1 MLYPKI
7 RKMTDKLLILLILLC
22 SNTEFTKLAAQNNQK
37 SSPLNSL
44 SSIIYTDDTGKD
56 TVGVQ
61 VGGIWWAP
69 INLNVS
75 DNKDIN
81 NSFFS
86 YPESNPCPYGWRL
99 PTFEELKKLQKA
111 VKSGKGEFDYDSKN
125 FRIKADDGKGELLI
139 PANGVMST
147 SGSLRNKGLSGSIW
161 SSSPADNDFNY
172 QIYFQGNSLSVGSSP
187 KYMKLNIRCVCE
199 MQ

>member
-1 MLYPKI
+1 
-7 RKMTDKLLILLILLC
+7 MTTKLSVLLILL
-22 SNTEFTKLAAQNNQK
+22 SFNTELPKLVAQNTQN
-37 SSPLNSL
+37 STLVNSL
-44 SSIIYTDDTGKD
+44 SSIIYTDNTGKD

-69 INLNVS
+69 VNVKIS
-75 DNKDIN
+75 GN
-81 NSFFS
+81 NDADSSFFS
-86 YPESNPCPYGWRL
+86 YPEADPCPYGWRL
-99 PTFEELKKLQKA
+99 PTLEEIKKLERV

-125 FRIKADDGKGELLI
+125 FKIKSDDGKSQLLI

-147 SGSLRNKGLSGSIW
+147 SGSIRNKGLSGSIW
-161 SSSPADNDFNY
+161 SSSPAGNDLNY